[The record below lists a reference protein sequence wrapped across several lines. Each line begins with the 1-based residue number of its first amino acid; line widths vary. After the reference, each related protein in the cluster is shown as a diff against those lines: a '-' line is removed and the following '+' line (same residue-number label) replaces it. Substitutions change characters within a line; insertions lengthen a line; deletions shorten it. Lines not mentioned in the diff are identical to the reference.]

1 MHSHCTNLTVDVA
14 VSGGYHRSIGVR
26 MPDWIANANVEHFKK
41 LLKSESD
48 PAKRRVIERELAE
61 EEQKLAALKKQA
73 ERKEG

>member
-1 MHSHCTNLTVDVA
+1 
-14 VSGGYHRSIGVR
+14 